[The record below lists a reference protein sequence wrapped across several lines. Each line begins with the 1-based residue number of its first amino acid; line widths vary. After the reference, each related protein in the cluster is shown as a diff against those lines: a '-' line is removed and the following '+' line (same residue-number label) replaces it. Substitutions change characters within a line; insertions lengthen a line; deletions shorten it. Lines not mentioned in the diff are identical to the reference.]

1 MRAADGTQWVAR
13 ALSASPQRS
22 LLTALG
28 MAIGICAVT
37 LLTSIGEGVRQYLL
51 ESFSQFGTRIVTV
64 TPGRSTTHGMGG
76 LLSTVRPLSLDD
88 AQAAAQ
94 LPHVEAVVPLVMGTG
109 RVEAGR
115 FARDT
120 DVYGVGPAMAE
131 AWRFPVA
138 RGRFLPGP
146 GLENSR
152 YFAVLGAKVQQELFR
167 GANPLGAWVRIGGS
181 RFLVVGTMAPK
192 GQLLGFDLDDAVYI
206 PADIALQMFDRPG
219 LMEFDVVFRASA
231 TSAQMSQRIR
241 DLMIERHG
249 DEDVTLFTQEDMLG
263 SLDRI
268 LSMLKLAIAAI
279 AGVALL
285 VGGVGVM
292 TIMSSALGERTAEI
306 GLLRALGATRRQV
319 MVLFLGEAV
328 LLALAGGVL
337 GLAAV
342 LLLVGALALA
352 LPGLPVV
359 LQPAWA
365 LASLALS
372 SGIGLAAGIV
382 PALRAADLDPIN
394 ALRSE

>member
-1 MRAADGTQWVAR
+1 
-13 ALSASPQRS
+13 
-22 LLTALG
+22 
-28 MAIGICAVT
+28 
-37 LLTSIGEGVRQYLL
+37 
-51 ESFSQFGTRIVTV
+51 
-64 TPGRSTTHGMGG
+64 
-76 LLSTVRPLSLDD
+76 
-88 AQAAAQ
+88 
-94 LPHVEAVVPLVMGTG
+94 
-109 RVEAGR
+109 
-115 FARDT
+115 
-120 DVYGVGPAMAE
+120 
-131 AWRFPVA
+131 
-138 RGRFLPGP
+138 
-146 GLENSR
+146 
-152 YFAVLGAKVQQELFR
+152 
-167 GANPLGAWVRIGGS
+167 
-181 RFLVVGTMAPK
+181 MAPK

-231 TSAQMSQRIR
+231 TSAQMSRRIR

-319 MVLFLGEAV
+319 MALFLGEAV

-352 LPGLPVV
+352 LPGLPIV

-372 SGIGLAAGIV
+372 CGIGLAAGIV
-382 PALRAADLDPIN
+382 PALRAAGLDPIN
-394 ALRSE
+394 ARRSE